1 MQNVIEAGDIKMAPQ
16 YFYAFD
22 MAQQL
27 GFTDKC
33 LGVYKYGSSIY
44 GTKTEK
50 SDLDLVFIADTEKE
64 IYEVLQS
71 KDFPFCSG
79 YTEKVDL
86 HYISKESFIKLLN
99 EHDFMVLEVY
109 YQMRDDERLKYP
121 FNLNLDTLRRSVSA
135 VCSNSWSKARKKL
148 DIPEEDDYIA
158 LKSLFHSIRILS
170 YGIDIA
176 QDGIIDFKNVLI
188 DGEKI
193 SCSNFWH
200 RIQQKYESGWRWAE
214 FKKKYTP
221 LQNSNATLF
230 RLLAPK
236 IDKN

>member
-1 MQNVIEAGDIKMAPQ
+1 MAPE

-22 MAQQL
+22 MTQQL
-27 GFTDKC
+27 RLKDKC
-33 LGVYKYGSSIY
+33 LGVYKYGSSVY

-50 SDLDLVFIADTEKE
+50 SDLDIIYIVDNDKE

-86 HYISKESFIKLLN
+86 HYISKESFLNLLN
-99 EHDFMVLEVY
+99 RHDIMALEVY
-109 YQMRDDERLKYP
+109 YQMRDDQRLMFT

-148 DIPEEDDYIA
+148 EIPEEDDYIG

-170 YGIDIA
+170 FGIDIA
-176 QDGIIDFKNVLI
+176 KDNKIDYLNVLI

-200 RIQQKYESGWRWAE
+200 SLQQKYESGWRWPE
-214 FKKKYTP
+214 FKAKYTP
-221 LQNSNATLF
+221 LQNANATEF
-230 RLLAPK
+230 RKLAPK
-236 IDKN
+236 VD

>member
-1 MQNVIEAGDIKMAPQ
+1 MAPQ

-33 LGVYKYGSSIY
+33 LGVFKYGSSTY

-50 SDLDLVFIADTEKE
+50 SDLDIVMIVDTDKE

-79 YTEKVDL
+79 YLEKVDL

-99 EHDFMVLEVY
+99 EHDIMALEVY
-109 YQMRDDERLKYP
+109 YQMRDDERLMFP

-148 DIPEEDDYIA
+148 EIPEEDDYVG

-170 YGIDIA
+170 FGIDIA
-176 QDGIIDFKNVLI
+176 KDKGIDYLNVLI
-188 DGEKI
+188 NGEKI

-200 RIQQKYESGWRWAE
+200 RLQQKYESGWRWPE
-214 FKKKYTP
+214 FKAKYTP
-221 LQNSNATLF
+221 LQNANATEF
-230 RLLAPK
+230 RKLAPK
-236 IDKN
+236 VD

>member
-1 MQNVIEAGDIKMAPQ
+1 MAPE

-22 MAQQL
+22 MTQQL
-27 GFTDKC
+27 RLKDKC
-33 LGVYKYGSSIY
+33 LGVYKYGSSVY

-50 SDLDLVFIADTEKE
+50 SDLDIIYIADNDKE

-86 HYISKESFIKLLN
+86 HYISKESFLNLLN
-99 EHDFMVLEVY
+99 RHDIMALEVY
-109 YQMRDDERLKYP
+109 YQMRDDQRLMFP

-148 DIPEEDDYIA
+148 EIPEEDDYIG

-170 YGIDIA
+170 FGIDIA
-176 QDGIIDFKNVLI
+176 KDNKIDYLNVLI

-200 RIQQKYESGWRWAE
+200 SLQQKYESGWRWPE
-214 FKKKYTP
+214 FKAKYTP
-221 LQNSNATLF
+221 LQNANATEF
-230 RLLAPK
+230 RKLAPK
-236 IDKN
+236 VD

>member
-1 MQNVIEAGDIKMAPQ
+1 MAPE

-22 MAQQL
+22 MTQQL
-27 GFTDKC
+27 RLKDKC
-33 LGVYKYGSSIY
+33 LGVYKYGSSVY

-50 SDLDLVFIADTEKE
+50 SDLDIIYIADNDKE

-86 HYISKESFIKLLN
+86 HYISKESFLNLLN
-99 EHDFMVLEVY
+99 RHDIMALEVY
-109 YQMRDDERLKYP
+109 YQMRDDQRLMFP

-148 DIPEEDDYIA
+148 EIPEEDDYIG

-170 YGIDIA
+170 FGIDIA
-176 QDGIIDFKNVLI
+176 KDNKIDYLNVLI

-193 SCSNFWH
+193 RCSNFWH
-200 RIQQKYESGWRWAE
+200 SLQQKYESGWRWPE
-214 FKKKYTP
+214 FKAKYTP
-221 LQNSNATLF
+221 LQNANATEF
-230 RLLAPK
+230 RKLAPK
-236 IDKN
+236 VD

>member
-1 MQNVIEAGDIKMAPQ
+1 MAPQ

-99 EHDFMVLEVY
+99 EHDIMALEVY

-148 DIPEEDDYIA
+148 DIPEEDDYIG
-158 LKSLFHSIRILS
+158 LKSLFHSVRILS
-170 YGIDIA
+170 FGRNIAKDNKIDYL
-176 QDGIIDFKNVLI
+176 NVLI
-188 DGEKI
+188 KNEVVKSKD
-193 SCSNFWH
+193 FWL
-200 RIQQKYESGWRWAE
+200 QLENEYNSGFRWKE
-214 FKKKYTP
+214 FKLKYTEI
-221 LQNSNATLF
+221 QNFNATEF
-230 RLLAPK
+230 RKLAPK
-236 IDKN
+236 VD

>member
-1 MQNVIEAGDIKMAPQ
+1 MGPAH

-22 MAQQL
+22 MVINIGL
-27 GFTDKC
+27 KDKC
-33 LGVYKYGSSIY
+33 LGVFKYGSSVY
-44 GTKTEK
+44 RTKTEK
-50 SDLDLVFIADTEKE
+50 SDLDIVYIADTDKE

-71 KDFPFCSG
+71 KDFPFCSD

-86 HYISKESFIKLLN
+86 HYISKESFIDLLN
-99 EHDFMVLEVY
+99 KHDIMALEVY
-109 YQMRDDERLKYP
+109 YQMAEDQKLMFP

-148 DIPEEDDYIA
+148 EIPEEDDYIG

-170 YGIDIA
+170 FGIDIA
-176 QDGIIDFKNVLI
+176 KDNKIDYLNVLI

-200 RIQQKYESGWRWAE
+200 SLQQKYESGWRWPE
-214 FKKKYTP
+214 FKAKYTP
-221 LQNSNATLF
+221 LQNANATEF
-230 RLLAPK
+230 RKLAPK
-236 IDKN
+236 VD

>member
-1 MQNVIEAGDIKMAPQ
+1 MAPE

-22 MAQQL
+22 MTQQL
-27 GFTDKC
+27 RLKDKC
-33 LGVYKYGSSIY
+33 LGVYKYGSSVY

-50 SDLDLVFIADTEKE
+50 SDLDIIYIADNDKE

-86 HYISKESFIKLLN
+86 HYISKESFLNLLN
-99 EHDFMVLEVY
+99 RHDIMALEVY
-109 YQMRDDERLKYP
+109 YQMIDDQRLMFP

-148 DIPEEDDYIA
+148 EIPEEDDYIG

-170 YGIDIA
+170 FGIDIA
-176 QDGIIDFKNVLI
+176 KDNKIDYLNVLI

-193 SCSNFWH
+193 RCSNFWH
-200 RIQQKYESGWRWAE
+200 SLQQKYESGWRWPE
-214 FKKKYTP
+214 FKAKYTP
-221 LQNSNATLF
+221 LQNANATEF
-230 RLLAPK
+230 RKLAPK
-236 IDKN
+236 VD

>member
-1 MQNVIEAGDIKMAPQ
+1 MAPE

-22 MAQQL
+22 MTQQL
-27 GFTDKC
+27 RLKDKC
-33 LGVYKYGSSIY
+33 LGVYKYGSSVY

-50 SDLDLVFIADTEKE
+50 SDLDIIYIADTDKE

-86 HYISKESFIKLLN
+86 HYISKESFLNLLN
-99 EHDFMVLEVY
+99 RHDIMALEVY
-109 YQMRDDERLKYP
+109 YQMRDDQRLMFP

-148 DIPEEDDYIA
+148 EIPEEDDYIG

-170 YGIDIA
+170 FGIDIA
-176 QDGIIDFKNVLI
+176 KDNKIDYLNVLI

-200 RIQQKYESGWRWAE
+200 SLQQKYESGWRWPE
-214 FKKKYTP
+214 FKAKYTP
-221 LQNSNATLF
+221 LQNANATEF
-230 RLLAPK
+230 RKLAPK
-236 IDKN
+236 VD

>member
-1 MQNVIEAGDIKMAPQ
+1 MAPE

-22 MAQQL
+22 MTQQL
-27 GFTDKC
+27 GLKDKC
-33 LGVYKYGSSIY
+33 LGVYKYGSSVY

-50 SDLDLVFIADTEKE
+50 SDLDIIYIADNDKE
-64 IYEVLQS
+64 IYEVFQS

-86 HYISKESFIKLLN
+86 HYISKESFLNLLN
-99 EHDFMVLEVY
+99 RHDIMALEVY
-109 YQMRDDERLKYP
+109 YQMRDDQRLMFP

-148 DIPEEDDYIA
+148 EIPEEDDYIG

-170 YGIDIA
+170 FGIDIA
-176 QDGIIDFKNVLI
+176 KDNKIDYLNVLI

-200 RIQQKYESGWRWAE
+200 SLQQKYESGWRWPE
-214 FKKKYTP
+214 FKAKYTP
-221 LQNSNATLF
+221 LQNANATEF
-230 RLLAPK
+230 RKLAPK
-236 IDKN
+236 VD

>member
-1 MQNVIEAGDIKMAPQ
+1 MAPE

-22 MAQQL
+22 MTQQL
-27 GFTDKC
+27 GFSDKC

-50 SDLDLVFIADTEKE
+50 SDLDIIYIADTEKE

-79 YTEKVDL
+79 YLEKVDL

-99 EHDFMVLEVY
+99 EHDIMALEIY
-109 YQMRDDERLKYP
+109 YQMRDDERLKYS
-121 FNLNLDTLRRSVSA
+121 FNLNLDTLRRKISA

-148 DIPEEDDYIA
+148 DIPEEDDYIG

-170 YGIDIA
+170 FGIDIA
-176 QDGIIDFKNVLI
+176 LSEKIIFKNVLI
-188 DGEKI
+188 DYKIADNIIISSERI
-193 SCSNFWH
+193 SCSTLWQ
-200 RIQQKYESGWRWAE
+200 RILQQYESGWRWKE
-214 FKKKYTP
+214 FKAEYTP
-221 LQNSNATLF
+221 LQNANATLF
-230 RLLAPK
+230 RILAPK
-236 IDKN
+236 VD

>member
-1 MQNVIEAGDIKMAPQ
+1 MAPE

-27 GFTDKC
+27 GFSDKC

-50 SDLDLVFIADTEKE
+50 SDLDIIYIADTEKE

-79 YTEKVDL
+79 YLEKVDL

-99 EHDFMVLEVY
+99 EHDIMALEIY
-109 YQMRDDERLKYP
+109 YQMRDDERLKYS
-121 FNLNLDTLRRSVSA
+121 FNLNLDTLRRKISA

-148 DIPEEDDYIA
+148 DIPEEDDYIG

-170 YGIDIA
+170 FGRNIAKDNKIDYL
-176 QDGIIDFKNVLI
+176 NVLI
-188 DGEKI
+188 KNEVVKSKD
-193 SCSNFWH
+193 FWL
-200 RIQQKYESGWRWAE
+200 QLENEYNSGFRWKE
-214 FKKKYTP
+214 FKSKYTEI
-221 LQNSNATLF
+221 QNFNATEF
-230 RLLAPK
+230 RKLAPK
-236 IDKN
+236 VD